1 MPDVERMDI
10 DMMDVAIAAASKSQQ
25 RERMLYGAIVAGVLW
40 SFFYTAVSLMI
51 MYGVARDSSETCEQ
65 FAASREN
72 VRALILTSEHP
83 DVSPEMLDEII
94 PPIVCD

>member
-1 MPDVERMDI
+1 MPDTEVTEQMI
-10 DMMDVAIAAASKSQQ
+10 EVAQTAAAQTLK

-40 SFFYTAVSLMI
+40 SFFYTAVSLLI
-51 MYGVARDSSETCEQ
+51 MYGVARDSNETCAQ

-72 VRALILTSEHP
+72 IRALILTSEHP
-83 DVSPEMLDEII
+83 DVSPEMLNEIL